1 MSDRTLVTGFPTY
14 LARRLVRRLLET
26 STEEQVTLL
35 CRTKFSDEAQQFVRD
50 LPPERARRC
59 RILIGDICD
68 IDLGLAGVEYTTL
81 ASEVTT
87 IYHAAVISQLAA
99 GRERIERVHVDGT
112 RTVID
117 LASESP
123 KLRRL
128 VHLST
133 AAVAGARQGVVMED
147 ELERGQRF
155 RNLIEESRFEAEKL
169 VQSAAR
175 RLPTTVVRPA
185 TIVGDSRTGEIHR
198 LDGPYH
204 FLQFL
209 LTSPLDVSVP
219 LPGRGAAPLHLVPID
234 FVVDAMVAL
243 GRHPAAAGST
253 FHLTDPSPFSARRV
267 YELFAERADR
277 KLPKGSVPTGLARL
291 LLRAPGLER
300 LGQIPREILEQF
312 DHFVYFNCKNTLA
325 LLGGGEGARVVCP
338 TFDQY
343 VDALVRFVVD
353 EKSARKRRTEEELP
367 DPFG

>member
-253 FHLTDPSPFSARRV
+253 FHLTDPWKTPLTCSAGDRRCAKAV
-267 YELFAERADR
+267 RNCASAISRGRRRPCCSTGTGSWSMASCADCGKTTQCPR
-277 KLPKGSVPTGLARL
+277 RWRWSRSAATAGGSSIPIPTL
-291 LLRAPGLER
+291 
-300 LGQIPREILEQF
+300 
-312 DHFVYFNCKNTLA
+312 T
-325 LLGGGEGARVVCP
+325 
-338 TFDQY
+338 
-343 VDALVRFVVD
+343 
-353 EKSARKRRTEEELP
+353 S
-367 DPFG
+367 